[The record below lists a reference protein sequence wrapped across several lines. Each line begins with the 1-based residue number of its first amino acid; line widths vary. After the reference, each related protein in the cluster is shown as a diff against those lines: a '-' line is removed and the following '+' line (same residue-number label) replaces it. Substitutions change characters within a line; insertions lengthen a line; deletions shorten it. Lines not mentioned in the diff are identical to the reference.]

1 MSFCRGS
8 GDELPL
14 AARALSQPIHAKES
28 PVPEQIE
35 QPQQTAQAQPAGL
48 SENATCGLAY
58 VTFIPAII
66 FLATAPYNQNPKVRF
81 HSWQS
86 ICLAIGW
93 VAVWVCITVVGMIP
107 GLNLLDIILAPLVSL
122 AFFVL
127 WLIVMIN
134 AFMGKTIKVPIA
146 AGFAAKQSG
155 TQL

>member
-1 MSFCRGS
+1 MIASI
-8 GDELPL
+8 
-14 AARALSQPIHAKES
+14 ATRAIYKPTLFEGVPM
-28 PVPEQIE
+28 PEQIE
-35 QPQQTAQAQPAGL
+35 QPQQTTQAQPTGM
-48 SENATCGLAY
+48 SEAATCGLAY

-93 VAVWVCITVVGMIP
+93 VAVWVCITVIGMIP

-146 AGFAAKQSG
+146 AGFAAKQAG
-155 TQL
+155 TQI

>member
-1 MSFCRGS
+1 M
-8 GDELPL
+8 
-14 AARALSQPIHAKES
+14 
-28 PVPEQIE
+28 PEQTE
-35 QPQQTAQAQPAGL
+35 QTPQPQIQAAGL

-86 ICLAIGW
+86 ICLAIAW
-93 VAVWVCITVVGMIP
+93 VVVWVGLTILGMIP
-107 GLNLLDIILAPLVSL
+107 GLNLLDLILAPLVGL
-122 AFFVL
+122 GFFVL

-134 AFMGKTIKVPIA
+134 AFIGKTIKIPVA

-155 TQL
+155 VNI